1 MNFGD
6 VFKSKFLSQV
16 GSISPL
22 EAMITLGVA
31 IVIGLIIFVVYKKT
45 FSGVMYSSS
54 FNMSLLLM
62 VVITAVIIMTISSN
76 VVLSL
81 GMVGALSI
89 IRFRT
94 VIKDPVD
101 IMYLFWAISMGII
114 VGAHQY
120 VFAAICVVVI
130 AVLCIVMAFLKKKD
144 KMYLIIARYRH
155 GSSESVEKAF
165 KSVGGKVRNKAV
177 GKAGIETIVE
187 VNTKVAD
194 SDFVEKLLS
203 INGVVSAVLVNY
215 NGEYA
220 E

>member
-1 MNFGD
+1 MNFSD
-6 VFKSKFLSQV
+6 VFKGKFLSQV
-16 GSISPL
+16 GSIS
-22 EAMITLGVA
+22 AVDAVITLA
-31 IVIGLIIFVVYKKT
+31 IAIALGLVIFLVYKKT

-62 VVITAVIIMTISSN
+62 VVITSVIILTISSN

-101 IMYLFWAISMGII
+101 IMYLFWAISIGII

-120 VFAAICVVVI
+120 LFALICVVVI
-130 AVLCIVMAFLKKKD
+130 AVLCFVMSMLKKKD
-144 KMYLIIARYRH
+144 AMYLIIVRYRH
-155 GSSESVEKAF
+155 AAAGSVEKAI

-177 GKAGIETIVE
+177 SKAGIETIIE

-194 SDFVEKLLS
+194 SDFVEKLSS
-203 INGVVSAVLVNY
+203 INGVGSAVLVNY

>member
-1 MNFGD
+1 MNFSD
-6 VFKSKFLSQV
+6 IFKSKFLSQV

-22 EAMITLGVA
+22 DALITLGIA
-31 IVIGLIIFVVYKKT
+31 IAIGLVIFVVYKRT

-114 VGAHQY
+114 VGAQQY
-120 VFAAICVVVI
+120 LFALICVAVI
-130 AVLCIVMAFLKKKD
+130 AVLCFIMSSLKKKD
-144 KMYLIIARYRH
+144 
-155 GSSESVEKAF
+155 
-165 KSVGGKVRNKAV
+165 
-177 GKAGIETIVE
+177 
-187 VNTKVAD
+187 
-194 SDFVEKLLS
+194 
-203 INGVVSAVLVNY
+203 
-215 NGEYA
+215 
-220 E
+220 

>member
-6 VFKSKFLSQV
+6 VFKSKFLNQV
-16 GSISPL
+16 GSISAVDAL
-22 EAMITLGVA
+22 ITLVIA
-31 IVIGLIIFVVYKKT
+31 IALGLVIFIVYKKT

-62 VVITAVIIMTISSN
+62 VVITSVIIMTISSN

-114 VGAHQY
+114 VGAHQFI
-120 VFAAICVVVI
+120 FALICVAVI
-130 AVLCIVMAFLKKKD
+130 SVLCFVMAMLKKKD
-144 KMYLIIARYRH
+144 AMYLIIVRYRH
-155 GSSESVEKAF
+155 AAAGSVEKAI

-177 GKAGIETIVE
+177 TKAGIETIIE
-187 VNTKVAD
+187 VGTKVAD
-194 SDFVEKLLS
+194 SDFVEKLSS
-203 INGVVSAVLVNY
+203 INGVGSAVLVNY

>member
-1 MNFGD
+1 MNFSD

-16 GSISPL
+16 GAISPL
-22 EAMITLGVA
+22 DAIITLLIA
-31 IVIGLIIFVVYKKT
+31 IAIGLVIFVIYKKT
-45 FSGVMYSSS
+45 FSGVMYSGS

-120 VFAAICVVVI
+120 VFALICVAVI
-130 AVLCIVMAFLKKKD
+130 AALCVVMSFLKKKD
-144 KMYLIIARYRH
+144 KMYLVIVRYRR
-155 GSSESVEKAF
+155 GSSANVEKAL
-165 KSVGGKVRNKAV
+165 KSVGGKIRNKAV
-177 GKAGIETIVE
+177 SKAGIETIAE
-187 VNTKVAD
+187 VGTKVAD

>member
-1 MNFGD
+1 MNFSD
-6 VFKSKFLSQV
+6 IFKSKFLSQV

-22 EAMITLGVA
+22 DALITLGIA
-31 IVIGLIIFVVYKKT
+31 IAIGLVIFVVYKRT

-120 VFAAICVVVI
+120 LFALICVAVI
-130 AVLCIVMAFLKKKD
+130 AALCFIMSSLKKKD
-144 KMYLIIARYRH
+144 KMYLIIVRYKH
-155 GSSESVEKAF
+155 GSSAPVESALKAA
-165 KSVGGKVRNKAV
+165 GGKVRNKSV
-177 GKAGIETIVE
+177 SKGGIEMIAE

-194 SDFVEKLLS
+194 SDFVEKLLT

>member
-1 MNFGD
+1 MNFSD
-6 VFKSKFLSQV
+6 IFKNKFLNQV
-16 GSISPL
+16 GSISPVDAL
-22 EAMITLGVA
+22 ITLGIA
-31 IVIGLIIFVVYKKT
+31 IAIGLVIFVIYKRT

-62 VVITAVIIMTISSN
+62 VVITSVIIMTISSN

-120 VFAAICVVVI
+120 IFALICVVVI
-130 AVLCIVMAFLKKKD
+130 AVLCFVMSALKKND
-144 KMYLIIARYRH
+144 KMYLVIVRYKH
-155 GSSESVEKAF
+155 GSSAVVEKAL
-165 KSVGGKVRNKAV
+165 KTAGGKVRNKAV
-177 GKAGIETIVE
+177 SKGGIETIVE
-187 VNTKVAD
+187 VNSKIAD

>member
-1 MNFGD
+1 MNFSD
-6 VFKSKFLSQV
+6 IFKNKFLSQV
-16 GSISPL
+16 GSISPVDAL
-22 EAMITLGVA
+22 ITLAIA
-31 IVIGLIIFVVYKKT
+31 IVIGLIIFVTYKKT

-62 VVITAVIIMTISSN
+62 TVITAVIIMTISSN

-101 IMYLFWAISMGII
+101 IMYLFWAISIGII

-120 VFAAICVVVI
+120 VFAFICAAVI
-130 AVLCIVMAFLKKKD
+130 AVLCIIMSSMKKKD
-144 KMYLIIARYRH
+144 KMYLIIVR
-155 GSSESVEKAF
+155 SV
-165 KSVGGKVRNKAV
+165 
-177 GKAGIETIVE
+177 ETIVE
-187 VNTKVAD
+187 TNSTIAN
-194 SDFVEKLLS
+194 SNFVDKLLS
-203 INGVVSAVLVNY
+203 IDGVTSAVLVNY

>member
-1 MNFGD
+1 MNFSD
-6 VFKSKFLSQV
+6 VFKNKFLSQV

-22 EAMITLGVA
+22 EAVITLAVA
-31 IVIGLIIFVVYKKT
+31 IAIGLVIFIIYKKT

-94 VIKDPVD
+94 VIKEPVD

-120 VFAAICVVVI
+120 LFAMICVAVI
-130 AVLCIVMAFLKKKD
+130 AVLCFVMAGLKKND
-144 KMYLIIARYRH
+144 KMYLIIVRYKH
-155 GSSESVEKAF
+155 GCSPAVESAL
-165 KSVGGKVRNKAV
+165 KSVGGKVRNKSVAK
-177 GKAGIETIVE
+177 GGIEMIAE

-194 SDFVEKLLS
+194 SDFVEKLLT

>member
-16 GSISPL
+16 SSISPL
-22 EAMITLGVA
+22 DAVITLA
-31 IVIGLIIFVVYKKT
+31 IAIAIGLVIFVIYKRT

-120 VFAAICVVVI
+120 VFALICVVVI
-130 AVLCIVMAFLKKKD
+130 AALCFVMAALKKKD
-144 KMYLIIARYRH
+144 KMYLIIVRYKH
-155 GSSESVEKAF
+155 GASASVEKAL
-165 KSVGGKVRNKAV
+165 KSAGGKIRNKAV
-177 GKAGIETIVE
+177 SKGGIETVVE
-187 VNTKVAD
+187 VNTKVAE
-194 SDFVEKLLS
+194 SDFVERLIS
-203 INGVVSAVLVNY
+203 VNGVVSAVLVNY

>member
-120 VFAAICVVVI
+120 VFAAICVAVI
-130 AVLCIVMAFLKKKD
+130 AVLCIFMAFLKKKD

>member
-1 MNFGD
+1 MSFSDIFRN
-6 VFKSKFLSQV
+6 KFLSQV

-22 EAMITLGVA
+22 DALITLA
-31 IVIGLIIFVVYKKT
+31 IAIAIGLVIFVIYKKT
-45 FSGVMYSSS
+45 FTGVMYSSS

-120 VFAAICVVVI
+120 LFALICVVVI
-130 AVLCIVMAFLKKKD
+130 AVLCFVM
-144 KMYLIIARYRH
+144 
-155 GSSESVEKAF
+155 
-165 KSVGGKVRNKAV
+165 
-177 GKAGIETIVE
+177 
-187 VNTKVAD
+187 
-194 SDFVEKLLS
+194 
-203 INGVVSAVLVNY
+203 
-215 NGEYA
+215 
-220 E
+220 

>member
-1 MNFGD
+1 MSFGD
-6 VFKSKFLSQV
+6 IFKGKFLSQV
-16 GSISPL
+16 ASISPL
-22 EAMITLGVA
+22 DAFITLLIA
-31 IVIGLIIFVVYKKT
+31 IGIGLIIFFVYKKT

-54 FNMSLLLM
+54 FNLSLLLM
-62 VVITAVIIMTISSN
+62 VVITAIIILTISSN

-81 GMVGALSI
+81 GMVGAFSI

-120 VFAAICVVVI
+120 FFALICVGVI
-130 AVLCIVMAFLKKKD
+130 AGICFVMGILKKKE
-144 KMYLIIARYRH
+144 KIYLIVVRYRH
-155 GSSESVEKAF
+155 GSSANVEKAL
-165 KSVGGKVRNKAV
+165 KSVNGKVKNKAV
-177 GKAGIETIVE
+177 SRSGIETIVE
-187 VNTKVAD
+187 VNTQVAD
-194 SDFVEKLLS
+194 SDFVEKLLT

>member
-1 MNFGD
+1 MSFGD
-6 VFKSKFLSQV
+6 IFKGKFLSQV
-16 GSISPL
+16 ASISPL
-22 EAMITLGVA
+22 DAFITLLIA
-31 IVIGLIIFVVYKKT
+31 IGIGLIIFFVYKKT

-54 FNMSLLLM
+54 FNLSLLLM
-62 VVITAVIIMTISSN
+62 VVITAIIILTISSN

-101 IMYLFWAISMGII
+101 IMYLFWSISMGII

-120 VFAAICVVVI
+120 IFALICVAVISAICVVMSV
-130 AVLCIVMAFLKKKD
+130 LKKKEA
-144 KMYLIIARYRH
+144 MYLIIIRYRH
-155 GSSESVEKAF
+155 GSSATVEKAI

-177 GKAGIETIVE
+177 SKGGIETIVE

-203 INGVVSAVLVNY
+203 INGVINAVLVNY

>member
-1 MNFGD
+1 MSFGD
-6 VFKSKFLSQV
+6 VFKSKFLNQV

-22 EAMITLGVA
+22 DALITLA
-31 IVIGLIIFVVYKKT
+31 IAIAIGLIIFFIYKKT

-120 VFAAICVVVI
+120 IFALICVAVI
-130 AVLCIVMAFLKKKD
+130 SALCFVMATLKKKD
-144 KMYLIIARYRH
+144 KMYLIIVRYRH
-155 GSSESVEKAF
+155 GSSANVDKAL
-165 KSVGGKVRNKAV
+165 KSAGGKVRNKSV
-177 GKAGIETIVE
+177 SKAGIETIVE
-187 VNTKVAD
+187 VNTKIAE

-203 INGVVSAVLVNY
+203 VNGVVSAVLVNY

>member
-1 MNFGD
+1 MKFSD
-6 VFKSKFLSQV
+6 IFKNKFLSQV
-16 GSISPL
+16 GSISPVD
-22 EAMITLGVA
+22 AVITLGIA
-31 IVIGLIIFVVYKKT
+31 IVIGLLIFVIYKKT

-62 VVITAVIIMTISSN
+62 TVITAVIIMTISSN

-94 VIKDPVD
+94 VIKEPVD

-114 VGAHQY
+114 VGARQY
-120 VFAAICVVVI
+120 LFAFICAAVI
-130 AVLCIVMAFLKKKD
+130 AVLCFVMSAMRKRD
-144 KMYLIIARYRH
+144 RMYLLIVRGNH
-155 GSSESVEKAF
+155 ESSALVQKALKAAGGRIRNRSVSK
-165 KSVGGKVRNKAV
+165 KGV
-177 GKAGIETIVE
+177 ETIVE
-187 VNTKVAD
+187 INAKIAE
-194 SDFVEKLLS
+194 SDFADKLLS
-203 INGVVSAVLVNY
+203 IDGVSSAVVVNY

>member
-1 MNFGD
+1 MNFSD
-6 VFKSKFLSQV
+6 VFKSKFINQV
-16 GSISPL
+16 GTISPVQAL
-22 EAMITLGVA
+22 ITLAVA
-31 IVIGLIIFVVYKKT
+31 IALGLIIYVVYKKT

-62 VVITAVIIMTISSN
+62 VVITSVIIMTISSN

-120 VFAAICVVVI
+120 VFALICVAVI
-130 AVLCIVMAFLKKKD
+130 AVLCFVMAMLKKKD
-144 KMYLIIARYRH
+144 KMYLIIVRYRH
-155 GSSESVEKAF
+155 GSAANVEKAL
-165 KSVGGKVRNKAV
+165 KSAGGKVRNKAV
-177 GKAGIETIVE
+177 TKAGIETIVE

-194 SDFVEKLLS
+194 SDFVEKMLS

>member
-1 MNFGD
+1 MNFSD
-6 VFKSKFLSQV
+6 VFKGKFLSQV
-16 GSISPL
+16 GSISAVDAVISL
-22 EAMITLGVA
+22 AIAIALGL
-31 IVIGLIIFVVYKKT
+31 VIFLVYKKT

-62 VVITAVIIMTISSN
+62 VVITSVIILTISSN

-101 IMYLFWAISMGII
+101 IMYLFWAISIGII

-120 VFAAICVVVI
+120 LFALICVVVI
-130 AVLCIVMAFLKKKD
+130 AVLCFVMSMLKKKD
-144 KMYLIIARYRH
+144 AMYLIIVRYRH
-155 GSSESVEKAF
+155 AAAGSVEKAI

-177 GKAGIETIVE
+177 SKAGIETIIE

-194 SDFVEKLLS
+194 SDFVEKLSS
-203 INGVVSAVLVNY
+203 INGVGSAVLVNY

>member
-1 MNFGD
+1 MNFSD
-6 VFKSKFLSQV
+6 IFKNKFLNQV
-16 GSISPL
+16 GSISPVDAL
-22 EAMITLGVA
+22 ITLGIA
-31 IVIGLIIFVVYKKT
+31 IAIGLVIFVIYKRT

-62 VVITAVIIMTISSN
+62 VVITSVIIMTISSN

-120 VFAAICVVVI
+120 IFALICVVVI
-130 AVLCIVMAFLKKKD
+130 AVLCFVMSALKKND
-144 KMYLIIARYRH
+144 KMYLVIVRYKH
-155 GSSESVEKAF
+155 GSSAVVEKAL
-165 KSVGGKVRNKAV
+165 KTAGGKVRNKAV
-177 GKAGIETIVE
+177 SKGGIETIVE
-187 VNTKVAD
+187 VNSKIAD

-215 NGEYA
+215 NGE
-220 E
+220 

>member
-1 MNFGD
+1 MSFSD
-6 VFKSKFLSQV
+6 IFKGKFLSQV
-16 GSISPL
+16 GSISAL
-22 EAMITLGVA
+22 EALVTLA
-31 IVIGLIIFVVYKKT
+31 IAIGLGLVIFFVYKKT
-45 FSGVMYSSS
+45 FSGVMYSGS

-120 VFAAICVVVI
+120 VFALICVAVI
-130 AVLCIVMAFLKKKD
+130 AALCVVMSFLKKKD
-144 KMYLIIARYRH
+144 KMYLVIVRYRR
-155 GSSESVEKAF
+155 GSSANVEKAL
-165 KSVGGKVRNKAV
+165 KSVGGKIRNKAV
-177 GKAGIETIVE
+177 SKAGIETIAE
-187 VNTKVAD
+187 VGTKVAE

-203 INGVVSAVLVNY
+203 INGVVNAVLVNY

>member
-1 MNFGD
+1 MNFSD
-6 VFKSKFLSQV
+6 IFKSKFLSQV

-22 EAMITLGVA
+22 DALITLGIA
-31 IVIGLIIFVVYKKT
+31 IAIGLVIFVVYKRT

-101 IMYLFWAISMGII
+101 IMYLFWAI
-114 VGAHQY
+114 
-120 VFAAICVVVI
+120 
-130 AVLCIVMAFLKKKD
+130 AVLCFIMYSLKKKD
-144 KMYLIIARYRH
+144 KMYLIIVRYKH
-155 GSSESVEKAF
+155 GSSAPVESALKAA
-165 KSVGGKVRNKAV
+165 GGKVRNKSV
-177 GKAGIETIVE
+177 SKGGIEMIAE

-194 SDFVEKLLS
+194 SDFVEKLLT

>member
-120 VFAAICVVVI
+120 VFAAICVAVI

>member
-1 MNFGD
+1 MNFSD

-16 GSISPL
+16 GAISPL
-22 EAMITLGVA
+22 DAIITLLIA
-31 IVIGLIIFVVYKKT
+31 IAIGLVIFVIYKKT

-120 VFAAICVVVI
+120 LFALICVAVI
-130 AVLCIVMAFLKKKD
+130 GALCFVMASLKKKD
-144 KMYLIIARYRH
+144 KMYLIIVRYKH
-155 GSSESVEKAF
+155 PAAASVEKAL
-165 KSVGGKVRNKAV
+165 KSAGGKVRNKSV
-177 GKAGIETIVE
+177 SKGGIETIVE
-187 VNTKVAD
+187 VNTQIAE
-194 SDFVEKLLS
+194 SDFVEKLLT